1 VDLKKTTITQLEE
14 RIERENQMDFKSTLD
29 KRTFEVQCQKCR
41 GRMGFEKF
49 YGLSSSFY
57 GWHCLLCG
65 DILDPVILLHRLSQD
80 ANVSIPESEEDLLL
94 LIKKYMRAKPK
105 FHATVK

>member
-1 VDLKKTTITQLEE
+1 M
-14 RIERENQMDFKSTLD
+14 ERENQMDFKSTMD
-29 KRTFEVQCQKCR
+29 KKTFEMQCHKCR
-41 GRMGFEKF
+41 GRGGFEKF
-49 YGLSSSFY
+49 YGPNSSFY

-80 ANVSIPESEEDLLL
+80 ANVSIPENEEDLFS

-105 FHATVK
+105 LQATAK

>member
-1 VDLKKTTITQLEE
+1 VNLKKSTITQLEE
-14 RIERENQMDFKSTLD
+14 RIEREDQMDFKSTLD
-29 KRTFEVQCQKCR
+29 KRPSVVRCQKCS
-41 GRMGFEKF
+41 GQMGFEKF
-49 YGLSSSFY
+49 YGSNSSFY